1 MRSNEADIPSDVLSA
16 TEVVLVGFYKTV
28 EQQHYVESAS
38 TDGLYNQL
46 SVPDVALPC
55 DCGKGRNNVLAHPNQ

>member
-1 MRSNEADIPSDVLSA
+1 MRSNEADIPSDVRSA
-16 TEVVLVGFYKTV
+16 TEVVLVRFYKTV

-38 TDGLYNQL
+38 TDGLYNHL
-46 SVPDVALPC
+46 RVPVVALPS